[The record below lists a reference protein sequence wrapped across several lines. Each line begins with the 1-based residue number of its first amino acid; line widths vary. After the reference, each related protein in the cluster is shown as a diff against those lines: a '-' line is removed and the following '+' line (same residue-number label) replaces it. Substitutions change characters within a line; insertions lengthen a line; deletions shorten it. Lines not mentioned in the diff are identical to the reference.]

1 MSTSSQR
8 YNAAEKLKD
17 SGELEKAAE
26 MMEQLLA
33 DDPNYVLAHMMLGK
47 IYLDLG
53 KFDLAIQHNVKAV
66 ELEPNEA
73 LNHSALSVSY
83 QRAWEGTRDPRYIQM
98 AEESLAKSHRIHGS

>member
-17 SGELEKAAE
+17 AGELEKAAE
-26 MMEQLLA
+26 LVEQLLA
-33 DDPNYVLAHMMLGK
+33 DDPDYVLGHMMLGK
-47 IYLDLG
+47 IYIDLG
-53 KFDLAIQHNVKAV
+53 KYDEAIEHNRRAV

-98 AEESLAKSHRIHGS
+98 AEDAMARSNRLHGQ